1 MLRSDLADDFPTI
14 IEKVVVWYDNQHLE
28 YRCSYLMVDIMEHTE
43 LRENFAPLSVKVI
56 KLQDNAMFQKRIE
69 EWPVGALDKLIQ
81 CVRKQEY
88 AKTAIDQNAQTYE
101 VVKFEPVM
109 RSVPARVKQ
118 PKRIKSPARTA
129 PSQQPKVK
137 KKVIPALPKAAFIM
151 RKSVVALAKELK
163 MTYLEAHEEFGNL
176 TDKDI
181 VALYREM
188 KDFEVTDSSTRFS
201 L

>member
-88 AKTAIDQNAQTYE
+88 AKTAIDQSAQTYE
-101 VVKFEPVM
+101 VVTSHAISPSESQATKADQISCSNS
-109 RSVPARVKQ
+109 SVPATESQEEGNSGSAKGSFHHAKKCRGTRKRAENDIPRSPRGIRQ
-118 PKRIKSPARTA
+118 P
-129 PSQQPKVK
+129 
-137 KKVIPALPKAAFIM
+137 
-151 RKSVVALAKELK
+151 
-163 MTYLEAHEEFGNL
+163 
-176 TDKDI
+176 D
-181 VALYREM
+181 
-188 KDFEVTDSSTRFS
+188 
-201 L
+201 